1 MRIISGKF
9 KGRKLSCADG
19 KTTRP
24 TMDFI
29 KEAMFSIVY
38 DFSGKQVLD
47 LYAGS
52 GSLGIEALSR
62 GAASVDLVEFSTK
75 AIAEIFKNLQAIGIS
90 NGIKVKKKKV
100 DDFVKKCGKKYD
112 VIFVDPPYQKNLINK
127 TLRLILEHELLT
139 EEGIIILEHHPYERI
154 KIQDLEK
161 YIIVSK
167 KHSKCNI
174 TTVTGG
180 NNENI

>member
-1 MRIISGKF
+1 MRVISGKF

-38 DFSGKQVLD
+38 DFTGKQVLD

-62 GAASVDLVEFSTK
+62 GASSVDLVEFSSK
-75 AIAEIFKNLQAIGIS
+75 AIKEIFNNLETIKCG
-90 NGIKVKKKKV
+90 NEIKVKKKKV
-100 DDFVKKCGKKYD
+100 DSYLKKCEKKYD
-112 VIFVDPPYQKNLINK
+112 VIFADPPYQKNLINK
-127 TLRLILEHELLT
+127 TLRLILEHQLLAKD
-139 EEGIIILEHHPYERI
+139 GIVILEHHPFE
-154 KIQDLEK
+154 KIETQGLEK
-161 YIIVSK
+161 YTIVSK
-167 KHSKCNI
+167 KYSKCNI
-174 TTVTGG
+174 TTVSGG

>member
-29 KEAMFSIVY
+29 KEAMFSIVS
-38 DFSGKQVLD
+38 DLSDKQVLD

-62 GAASVDLVEFSTK
+62 GAKSVDLVEFSTK
-75 AIAEIFKNLQAIGIS
+75 AISEILNNLKIIGT
-90 NGIKVKKKKV
+90 GEEIKVKKKKV
-100 DDFVKKCGKKYD
+100 DAFIKKCDKKYD
-112 VIFVDPPYQKNLINK
+112 VIFVDPPYQKNLINN
-127 TLRLILEHELLT
+127 TLKLILEHKLLT
-139 EEGIIILEHHPYERI
+139 DDGVIILEHHPYERI
-154 KIQDLEK
+154 EAQNLKGYTIH
-161 YIIVSK
+161 SK
-167 KHSKCNI
+167 KYSKCN
-174 TTVTGG
+174 VTIVAGG

>member
-1 MRIISGKF
+1 MRVISGKF

-24 TMDFI
+24 TMDFV

-38 DFSGKQVLD
+38 DFSNKNVLD

-62 GAASVDLVEFSTK
+62 GASSVDLVEFSSK
-75 AIAEIFKNLQAIGIS
+75 AIKEIFHNLNTIGC
-90 NGIKVKKKKV
+90 GKEIKVKKKKV
-100 DDFVKKCGKKYD
+100 DSYLKKCEKKYD

-127 TLRLILEHELLT
+127 TLKLILENKLLA
-139 EEGIIILEHHPYERI
+139 ENGVIIVEHHSFE
-154 KIQDLEK
+154 KIQPQDFEGYDIKTKK
-161 YIIVSK
+161 Y
-167 KHSKCNI
+167 SKCSI

-180 NNENI
+180 NDENL